1 MFPSDRIYR
10 AVTQKCRAH
19 LVFDHLYFS
28 QSKETERGWFQDF
41 PWGSS
46 NSFLVSL
53 LWLVP
58 QVGLDYRKFILRPG
72 GSEDASEM
80 LRKFL
85 GREPK
90 QEAFLL
96 SKGLTLELDASTPCP
111 CWPITAAGST
121 PSSFPDVKHKS
132 TDWDFLEK
140 TVKCSNMEKNLWIKR
155 FKVTCVVSQYLTEG
169 AHRKF
174 PSEWVF

>member
-1 MFPSDRIYR
+1 MLLVIPELSRFSLSVWRTGVVTCQVRVMFPSDRIYR

-121 PSSFPDVKHKS
+121 PSSFPDVKH
-132 TDWDFLEK
+132 
-140 TVKCSNMEKNLWIKR
+140 IK
-155 FKVTCVVSQYLTEG
+155 VQTEI
-169 AHRKF
+169 F
-174 PSEWVF
+174 

>member
-1 MFPSDRIYR
+1 MLLVITELSRFSLSVWHEQVLSP
-10 AVTQKCRAH
+10 AKWGWCFQVTGFTVRWLRNAELTSYLTIFTSH
-19 LVFDHLYFS
+19 S
-28 QSKETERGWFQDF
+28 RKETERGWFQDF

-46 NSFLVSL
+46 NSFIVSL

-121 PSSFPDVKHKS
+121 PSSFPDVK
-132 TDWDFLEK
+132 D
-140 TVKCSNMEKNLWIKR
+140 IKG
-155 FKVTCVVSQYLTEG
+155 QTEI
-169 AHRKF
+169 F
-174 PSEWVF
+174 